1 MDLVEGGTMRAE
13 SQPGL
18 TLILGRVRDGHE
30 GARSGLLGRVYGE
43 LRRVAA
49 IRSDPAGRE
58 PRLRAACGGA
68 EELRAEG
75 GRLPAQDERANRVGS
90 LTPSEPTGPPAEG
103 TTSWPARAAATTPG
117 P

>member
-68 EELRAEG
+68 EELRAEV
-75 GRLPAQDERANRVGS
+75 GRLLAQDERANRG
-90 LTPSEPTGPPAEG
+90 EGPTPPA
-103 TTSWPARAAATTPG
+103 PPRPPPG
-117 P
+117 